1 MIKDIAVLNKHSQI
15 RELGSELRYNIL
27 RELIRGAA
35 TCQQL
40 ANIYGISKQKVHY
53 NLNKLLEENLIE
65 IVPSNQNRV
74 KEVYYRA
81 TAKNFVLDFAIG
93 QNINDHSLSTR
104 DIIDNILTQEYHM
117 NLNSVAAKLLDD
129 SLKMKPQES
138 LLIVSGRYNQPL
150 VEKILIE
157 AGRRS
162 IFTTWIYQ
170 PTEILKAKYEEYSL
184 AAFDADYK
192 QFNRLL
198 AKHNVYLNLNG
209 EARYIELNDPQKQRL
224 RSKHFAQSRKI
235 ISQNKIKIAIMPGL
249 LPHTLEEKALESEIQ
264 FWKALDI
271 DYKKLYQRTHNLCA
285 DMSRHKTIR
294 VSNST
299 TGFTFNIQK
308 ILAECGSFGYSEFQ
322 SPTINLPGGEILL
335 IPEPDSLNGEITGD
349 LAYISGKIVERPWIR
364 FVNNKIAE
372 FKAESNE
379 ELLKQAI
386 MAGGKDGAKVALVCL
401 GTNENVHLTNIDSSY
416 KHKCQGLLTVYWG
429 ENISLGGNVAGE
441 NEWYIQIENPQLS
454 YL

>member
-1 MIKDIAVLNKHSQI
+1 MIKDIEVLNKHSQI

-40 ANIYGISKQKVHY
+40 AHIYGISKQKVHY

-93 QNINDHSLSTR
+93 QNINDHSLNTR

-209 EARYIELNDPQKQRL
+209 EARYLELEDPQKQRL
-224 RSKHFAQSRKI
+224 RVKHFSQSRKI

-364 FVNNKIAE
+364 FINNKIAE

-379 ELLKQAI
+379 ELMKQAI
-386 MAGGKDGAKVALVCL
+386 MAGGKDGATVALVCL

>member
-1 MIKDIAVLNKHSQI
+1 MIKDIEVLNKHSQI

-40 ANIYGISKQKVHY
+40 AHIYGISKQKVHY

-93 QNINDHSLSTR
+93 QNINDHSLNTR

-209 EARYIELNDPQKQRL
+209 EARYLELEDPQKQRL
-224 RSKHFAQSRKI
+224 RVKHFSQSRKI

-364 FVNNKIAE
+364 FINNKIAE

-379 ELLKQAI
+379 ELMKQAI

>member
-1 MIKDIAVLNKHSQI
+1 
-15 RELGSELRYNIL
+15 
-27 RELIRGAA
+27 
-35 TCQQL
+35 
-40 ANIYGISKQKVHY
+40 
-53 NLNKLLEENLIE
+53 
-65 IVPSNQNRV
+65 
-74 KEVYYRA
+74 
-81 TAKNFVLDFAIG
+81 
-93 QNINDHSLSTR
+93 
-104 DIIDNILTQEYHM
+104 
-117 NLNSVAAKLLDD
+117 
-129 SLKMKPQES
+129 MKPQES

-209 EARYIELNDPQKQRL
+209 EARYIELNNPQKQRL

>member
-1 MIKDIAVLNKHSQI
+1 MIKDIEVLNKHSQI

-40 ANIYGISKQKVHY
+40 AHIYGISKQKVHY

-209 EARYIELNDPQKQRL
+209 EARYLELEDPQKQRL
-224 RSKHFAQSRKI
+224 RVKHFSQSRKI